1 MKPKSLRHLSHYIV
15 LLFLMVAGLIALTFY
30 GKTTFSHTAILVLVA
45 VSYFFWGVIHQYL
58 ENELHSETV
67 MEYLLFTLLGLALG
81 LGVLYY
87 L

>member
-15 LLFLMVAGLIALTFY
+15 LLILMVVGLIALTLS
-30 GKTTFSHTAILVLVA
+30 GKTTFSHTAILVLIA
-45 VSYFFWGVIHQYL
+45 SAYFLWGVIHQYL